1 MQGIDRPGSAAMNT
15 EVLLKHLSIVN
26 KIFTEQVKTA
36 DQKAAYIFSFLTAIL
51 IFWSADLKRGFSLIM
66 SSTRRR
72 DLDFDT
78 AIPVCFVLH
87 HYHRNAHRDATG
99 PVEHR
104 LLVLGRLAGRR
115 GSASNSTVRTSPSW

>member
-72 DLDFDT
+72 
-78 AIPVCFVLH
+78 
-87 HYHRNAHRDATG
+87 
-99 PVEHR
+99 
-104 LLVLGRLAGRR
+104 
-115 GSASNSTVRTSPSW
+115 